1 MPSNVFIP
9 TSHNLSIAW
18 AEVLLK
24 LMERGVEELTDVIV
38 IMTDFDEQGVAKEVP
53 AIRRR
58 LDQELT
64 ALGKQSCHTV
74 ANTIFPQNL
83 WNSAPKDGAQ
93 RLYKRYI
100 KIWSSVA
107 RCQANR
113 RGVYFQRLIAY
124 APKNYTGEPIN
135 QLQHVIDT
143 YHQGN
148 HRRSALQAAVFDPT
162 RDHSDSRRLGF
173 PCLQQVGFVPVDNA
187 GLRVTAIYP
196 MQYIF
201 ERAYGNYLGLCRLG
215 RFMAAQMGLSLVEVQ
230 CIATTMRRGSESKIS
245 LQGLAT
251 DVRQILTN
259 IQGDA

>member
-1 MPSNVFIP
+1 MPSHVFIP
-9 TSHNLSIAW
+9 RSHNLSVAW
-18 AEVLLK
+18 AEVFLK
-24 LMERGVEELTDVIV
+24 LMDRGVEELTDVMV
-38 IMTDFDEQGVAKEVP
+38 TVTDFDEQGAAKEIS

-58 LDQELT
+58 LDQELV
-64 ALGKQSCHTV
+64 AQGKQSCHTV

-83 WNSAPKDGAQ
+83 WNPTAKDGAQ
-93 RLYKRYI
+93 RLYERYK
-100 KIWSSVA
+100 KIWLSVA

-135 QLQHVIDT
+135 QLQHVIET
-143 YHQGN
+143 YHRGN

-173 PCLQQVGFVPVDNA
+173 PCLQQVGFTPIDNM
-187 GLRVTAIYP
+187 GLRMTGIYP
-196 MQYIF
+196 MQYVF
-201 ERAYGNYLGLCRLG
+201 ERAYGNYVGLCRLG

-230 CIATTMRRGSESKIS
+230 CIATTMRRGGESKS
-245 LQGLAT
+245 NLQGLNK
-251 DVRQILTN
+251 DVRQLLTN